1 MIEAPISAATPPVPA
16 PDDAIPAPAAPRFAT
31 SARPRVS
38 VPLVAGDT
46 PTDSGPDLK
55 GRLRSLTLSD
65 ILQLLAFG
73 GQTGTLTLEQG
84 WNSRTLTFER
94 GRITYIAS
102 ATRLATLPQL
112 LLAAGR
118 VDPEVLDAA
127 LAAAAATDES
137 VGEILLRFGE
147 VEEADLRRCR
157 DQQLEETI
165 YSLFLW
171 RSCRF
176 AFESDRVVRAEGGIA
191 VDLASERLIMDG
203 TRRVDEWIAISPSV
217 PSVRM
222 IYARA
227 GHSRPTDPVE
237 AAVHE
242 LLDGR
247 HDVASVAGAA
257 GMTQFEVACALHRMV
272 QAGQARAIPPDK
284 VKIIELFSWLVESI
298 HVKLMMFGHSSA
310 ALLFE
315 RELNR
320 FAADNDLKVRMR
332 GGRVALSDLDT
343 PIASTALI
351 DLYRLFIAIQ
361 NNHFDRRF
369 EPEIVHG
376 LVQGLYMHVG
386 PELQDMMRMYEF
398 VQIEGLLGV
407 SGG

>member
-1 MIEAPISAATPPVPA
+1 MVAHRRAPMALLPFDEGQIE
-16 PDDAIPAPAAPRFAT
+16 
-31 SARPRVS
+31 
-38 VPLVAGDT
+38 
-46 PTDSGPDLK
+46 SGPDLV
-55 GRLRSLTLSD
+55 GHLRQFTLSD
-65 ILQLLAFG
+65 LLQLLSFS
-73 GQTGTLTLEQG
+73 GQTGTLTLAQG

-94 GRITYIAS
+94 GRISYIAA
-102 ATRLATLPQL
+102 ATRLASLAQL
-112 LLAAGR
+112 LLAAGK
-118 VDPEVLDAA
+118 VDPTALDAA
-127 LAAAAATDES
+127 LAAQAASLAAAPAGGPAGDS
-137 VGEILLRFGE
+137 LGEVLLRIGA

-176 AFESDRVVRAEGGIA
+176 TFVCGRVEREAGGIA

-217 PSVRM
+217 PSVRL
-222 IYARA
+222 IYVRSGRGTPPDA
-227 GHSRPTDPVE
+227 GSGVVLD
-237 AAVHE
+237 
-242 LLDGR
+242 LLDGKR
-247 HDVASVAGAA
+247 DVGAVAAVAGT
-257 GMTQFEVACALHRMV
+257 TQFEVARVLHRLV
-272 QAGQARAIPPDK
+272 GAGLARAIAPDK
-284 VKIIELFSWLVESI
+284 VKIIELFNFLAESI
-298 HVKLMMFGHSSA
+298 HVKLVMFGHSSE
-310 ALLFE
+310 ALRFE

-320 FAADNDLKVRMR
+320 FAAENGLKVRMR
-332 GGRVALSDLDT
+332 GGRVALSDMDT

-361 NNHFDRRF
+361 NNHFTRRF

-407 SGG
+407 SGS

>member
-1 MIEAPISAATPPVPA
+1 MAGVGPV
-16 PDDAIPAPAAPRFAT
+16 D
-31 SARPRVS
+31 V
-38 VPLVAGDT
+38 
-46 PTDSGPDLK
+46 GPDLE
-55 GRLRSLTLSD
+55 GRLRSFTLSD
-65 ILQLLAFG
+65 ILQLLSFG

-118 VDPEVLDAA
+118 VDPEALDAA
-127 LAAAAATDES
+127 MAAAAATDES
-137 VGEILLRFGE
+137 VGEILLRFGAVDE
-147 VEEADLRRCR
+147 VDLRRCR
-157 DQQLEETI
+157 EQQLEETI

-171 RSCRF
+171 RNCRF
-176 AFESDRVVRAEGGIA
+176 AFASDAIARADGGIV

-217 PSVRM
+217 PSIRM
-222 IYARA
+222 IYARS
-227 GHSRPTDPVE
+227 GHGTPTDPVD
-237 AAVHE
+237 ATVLD

-247 HDVASVAGAA
+247 HDVAAVAGAA
-257 GMTQFEVACALHRMV
+257 GMTQFDVARALHRLV
-272 QAGQARAIPPDK
+272 QAGMARAMPPDK
-284 VKIIELFSWLVESI
+284 VKIIGLFSWLCEAI
-298 HVKLMMFGHSSA
+298 HVKLMMFGFSSE

-320 FAADNDLKVRMR
+320 FAADNELKVRMR

-343 PIASTALI
+343 PIASTAMI

-361 NNHFDRRF
+361 NNHFTRRF